1 MSQRGETMSYFY
13 TPVGTAVTFDYTP
26 QGLHGKLLMNNS
38 ECCGPARN
46 IDGIMVIR
54 S

>member
-26 QGLHGKLLMNNS
+26 QGLHGDMNSSYCSMND
-38 ECCGPARN
+38 RFF
-46 IDGIMVIR
+46 
-54 S
+54 